1 MFSAAVCPCRCA
13 TTQCSTR
20 IALPLCGSGQRAMS
34 PAAKIPGAL
43 VSRNSVTVTPRSI
56 ARPAFSAR
64 LSRGRTPTPATTRS
78 AAMVPPLLSVT
89 WRGAI
94 ALGASSRWKATPC
107 SSCRPRTKSP
117 ISGPS
122 TRSIGRL
129 SGATTCTS
137 SPRAR
142 SDAATSR
149 PMKLAPMTTARRAV
163 AAALMI
169 EQQSVERNIVATVED
184 HPARAYVDCGD
195 LCFQSQ
201 VDTMLG
207 VKPFISQWHPFLG
220 RRAGEVILG
229 QVRPVYRRCIV
240 VAQHR
245 DVTVETLPAEHLDG
259 GESRCSA
266 ADHHDPLCEPGANG
280 DKLSFSCCDLLSHI
294 HFAVAKLR
302 RPASDGA
309 QRRRS

>member
-1 MFSAAVCPCRCA
+1 
-13 TTQCSTR
+13 
-20 IALPLCGSGQRAMS
+20 
-34 PAAKIPGAL
+34 
-43 VSRNSVTVTPRSI
+43 
-56 ARPAFSAR
+56 
-64 LSRGRTPTPATTRS
+64 
-78 AAMVPPLLSVT
+78 
-89 WRGAI
+89 
-94 ALGASSRWKATPC
+94 
-107 SSCRPRTKSP
+107 
-117 ISGPS
+117 S

-169 EQQSVERNIVATVED
+169 ARQSASVRSVYTVGRSIPGSGNRRASAPVASSN
-184 HPARAYVDCGD
+184 
-195 LCFQSQ
+195 QSQ